1 MRPDHGHHRPHKHNG
16 VSHDANDAAQ
26 QPDTAAQQPD
36 AAALTQADAAAQL
49 AAADARA
56 EDFHQKYLYAMADV
70 ENTKKRMQRQ
80 AEEKVQSVRNQ
91 LLLKFL
97 PFLDNL
103 ERSLAHLDSGGLR
116 AGLEAILR
124 SFEDTLGSEGV
135 TPILTTGQPFDPR
148 VAEAIGTQ
156 RADGVENDIVIA
168 EAQRGY
174 RLGDR
179 ILRPA
184 KVIVAKND

>member
-1 MRPDHGHHRPHKHNG
+1 MRPDRGHREPHKHDG
-16 VSHDANDAAQ
+16 VSEEPDDAVQQ
-26 QPDTAAQQPD
+26 QPE
-36 AAALTQADAAAQL
+36 AAALTEADAAAQL

-56 EDFHQKYLYAMADV
+56 EDFHQKYLYALAEV
-70 ENTKKRMQRQ
+70 ENAKKRAQRQ
-80 AEEKVQSVRNQ
+80 ADERVQSVRNQ
-91 LLLKFL
+91 LLLKFI
-97 PFLDNL
+97 PVLDNL

-124 SFEDTLGSEGV
+124 NFEDMLGSEGV
-135 TPILTTGQPFDPR
+135 TPILTTGEPFDPR